1 LGNGSPGIYAI
12 LVWMLFNTFF
22 YALELTIF
30 NDVADLNNSIMLI
43 LWVLSIVG
51 LSLMRKWGAALTT
64 FTLIYAFAFNTFNII
79 YYSIYLLNGLSAII
93 NAIATVYIFKSIFAS
108 RFR

>member
-1 LGNGSPGIYAI
+1 MILLNKRIQYSEINIAKGTILLRSPEGLRETLA
-12 LVWMLFNTFF
+12 V
-22 YALELTIF
+22 
-30 NDVADLNNSIMLI
+30 V
-43 LWVLSIVG
+43 VSIVG